1 MIGIHRQSYY
11 KSKKR
16 VKDKKDLAAKVV
28 ELVNGIRILLPRLG
42 TRKLYHML
50 EDSLRKLKVG
60 RDKLFAILK
69 ANHLLIN
76 PKRQY
81 HVTTNSHHRF
91 KKHKNQI
98 EFLAINR
105 PEQVWVSDITYLGK
119 RDNPMYLS
127 LVTDAYSKK
136 IMGFDVSNS
145 LSVQGASNALNMAVK
160 NRKYQPIQSQRLI
173 HHSDR
178 GLQYCSNG
186 YQEILNKHHIKCS
199 MTEKYDPYQNAIAE
213 RINGILKQE
222 FIGSLKINKLEMMRA
237 FIENS
242 IYVYNN
248 YRPHFSNYYLTPK
261 QMHEQVLLPRRKYVN
276 DKMSINF

>member
-1 MIGIHRQSYY
+1 MIGIHRQNYY

-28 ELVNGIRILLPRLG
+28 ELVNGIRTLLPRLG

-69 ANHLLIN
+69 ANHLLIK

-81 HVTTNSHHRF
+81 HITTNSHHRF

-98 EFLAINR
+98 EFLEINR
-105 PEQVWVSDITYLGK
+105 PEQVWVSDITYLGNK
-119 RDNPMYLS
+119 DNPMYLS

-145 LSVQGASNALNMAVK
+145 LNAQGAINALNMAIK
-160 NRKYQPIQSQRLI
+160 NRKYDNNNDPLI

-178 GLQYCSNG
+178 GLQYCSNN
-186 YQEILNKHHIKCS
+186 YQAILETNMIQCS

-222 FIGSLKINKLEMMRA
+222 FIANLVIEKIELMTK
-237 FIENS
+237 FITNS
-242 IYVYNN
+242 INVYNTI
-248 YRPHFSNYYLTPK
+248 RPHFSNFYLTPSA
-261 QMHEQVLLPRRKYVN
+261 MHLQNNITMRSYKTI
-276 DKMSINF
+276 KGASIFN

>member
-16 VKDKKDLAAKVV
+16 VQDKKTLAAKVV

-98 EFLAINR
+98 EFLEINR
-105 PEQVWVSDITYLGK
+105 PEQVWVSDI
-119 RDNPMYLS
+119 
-127 LVTDAYSKK
+127 
-136 IMGFDVSNS
+136 
-145 LSVQGASNALNMAVK
+145 
-160 NRKYQPIQSQRLI
+160 
-173 HHSDR
+173 
-178 GLQYCSNG
+178 
-186 YQEILNKHHIKCS
+186 
-199 MTEKYDPYQNAIAE
+199 
-213 RINGILKQE
+213 
-222 FIGSLKINKLEMMRA
+222 
-237 FIENS
+237 
-242 IYVYNN
+242 
-248 YRPHFSNYYLTPK
+248 
-261 QMHEQVLLPRRKYVN
+261 
-276 DKMSINF
+276 

>member
-50 EDSLRKLKVG
+50 EDSFRKLKVG

-98 EFLAINR
+98 EFLEINR

-145 LSVQGASNALNMAVK
+145 LNAQGAINALNMAIK
-160 NRKYQPIQSQRLI
+160 NRKYNNTHPLI

-178 GLQYCSNG
+178 GLQYCSDN
-186 YQEILNKHHIKCS
+186 YQAILEANAIQCS

-222 FIGSLKINKLEMMRA
+222 FIANLVIDKIELMTN
-237 FIENS
+237 FITNS
-242 IYVYNN
+242 INIYNTI
-248 YRPHFSNYYLTPK
+248 RPHFSNFYLTPSA
-261 QMHEQVLLPRRKYVN
+261 MHLQNNITMRSYK
-276 DKMSINF
+276 KIK